1 MTGLGHVAFDGL
13 VRTRTVLGGVGVGET
28 GPGGVITG
36 FDGGEPGRANRE
48 TGGGV
53 EIQDKGLDTWEIIGT
68 EGLQR
73 GGGGAGGGLRAV
85 GPGEGRS
92 AISGGRCARAS
103 R

>member
-1 MTGLGHVAFDGL
+1 MAFDGL

-73 GGGGAGGGLRAV
+73 SGGGAGGGLRAV

>member
-1 MTGLGHVAFDGL
+1 MAFDGL

-73 GGGGAGGGLRAV
+73 GGGGAGGG
-85 GPGEGRS
+85 
-92 AISGGRCARAS
+92 
-103 R
+103 